1 MPSETLKKIP
11 IPPKPKNE
19 NCPAVMSESKNG
31 LPCYFPSFS
40 ANDKQMPEVDE
51 WETEGRYRL
60 VIDVVMTSK
69 ESNRHQA
76 TRGGFDIV
84 AYKVLKTK
92 TIDEMSDKEY
102 GTHLGKELAKAS
114 K

>member
-1 MPSETLKKIP
+1 MAEELKKIP
-11 IPPKPKNE
+11 IAPK
-19 NCPAVMSESKNG
+19 SKKDIYGPIGIERNG
-31 LPCYFPSFS
+31 LPTYFPSFS

-51 WETEGRYRL
+51 WETEGRYRI

-69 ESNRHQA
+69 ESNRHMA

-84 AYKVLKTK
+84 AYKVIKTK

-102 GTHLGKELAKAS
+102 GTHLGEELAKAS
-114 K
+114 KV